1 MQAYRRA
8 YQAASKQGRL
18 SQEGLLYLM
27 GQVDSRYLERYNHS
41 TVARWESGATRP
53 SRDRLEV
60 FGKALDISPTEIEGM
75 IELAGLDEF
84 EEATESVA
92 PPEHRNGR
100 DTRNPKVSQFAEA
113 TAAETAT
120 QSYAGQ
126 LIRYILS
133 RFALP
138 GLAVGGIGYLLIR
151 LGWNAGWILVLYVLL
166 AIVLVL
172 VQGFLR
178 MRRTNEIRELYF
190 VTVFILICG
199 NLLLAPAIRMDAYG
213 FYAVGDFANTPVPY
227 LLSLLANLLL
237 ALAAGLMFDFLW
249 RWQYSSKKGFTR
261 VYQRAAW
268 TSFPPLMFVY
278 GCALLFCYLGSW
290 IYLLFVFS
298 VAGGTF
304 MAVLIL
310 RDKEMKFHSW
320 EKKFLLQAA
329 IAVIL
334 VLTAVGSATIL
345 ILYLRPSMLAIPDHT
360 LIRSWEIDFSALG
373 YSADELLER
382 YRFGAIWSSLA
393 ILVYMVI
400 VMGGSL
406 LATIYRLDNDSSDQD
421 GRDDGSPQI
430 ELNSRELLPD
440 SSGTQMHVPSEPPE
454 HDFSDTE
461 GPVNE
466 NTTQTPL

>member
-1 MQAYRRA
+1 
-8 YQAASKQGRL
+8 
-18 SQEGLLYLM
+18 
-27 GQVDSRYLERYNHS
+27 
-41 TVARWESGATRP
+41 
-53 SRDRLEV
+53 
-60 FGKALDISPTEIEGM
+60 
-75 IELAGLDEF
+75 
-84 EEATESVA
+84 
-92 PPEHRNGR
+92 
-100 DTRNPKVSQFAEA
+100 
-113 TAAETAT
+113 
-120 QSYAGQ
+120 
-126 LIRYILS
+126 
-133 RFALP
+133 
-138 GLAVGGIGYLLIR
+138 
-151 LGWNAGWILVLYVLL
+151 
-166 AIVLVL
+166 
-172 VQGFLR
+172 
-178 MRRTNEIRELYF
+178 
-190 VTVFILICG
+190 
-199 NLLLAPAIRMDAYG
+199 
-213 FYAVGDFANTPVPY
+213 
-227 LLSLLANLLL
+227 
-237 ALAAGLMFDFLW
+237 
-249 RWQYSSKKGFTR
+249 
-261 VYQRAAW
+261 
-268 TSFPPLMFVY
+268 
-278 GCALLFCYLGSW
+278 
-290 IYLLFVFS
+290 
-298 VAGGTF
+298 